1 MSPRERP
8 VGVDIEALRDNGN
21 GKGSSV
27 GDFDPGKMGIEYVD
41 PGSLRSAR
49 YNPRQ
54 ISDRALKRLARLLD
68 EHGFVDPVIA
78 RGEDG
83 LVIAG
88 HQRIKANELRR
99 RPDKLIPC
107 IFLEG
112 LSDSRAKLL
121 NIALNNPGAQGEYD
135 EIKLAELLGEL
146 DGLELDL
153 PAMTGFS
160 SGELAELASGLT
172 EHSVETPELLGEAAM
187 DIAEVEA
194 DVVVIFEMPR
204 KTYAAVKSRLD
215 DLIAAHD
222 DLTCHLRFA
231 GKPEVAR

>member
-8 VGVDIEALRDNGN
+8 VGVDIEALGDNA
-21 GKGSSV
+21 KGRGSPG
-27 GDFDPGKMGIEYVD
+27 GDFGPGEMRIEYVD

-54 ISDRALKRLARLLD
+54 ISDKALKRLARLLD

-78 RGEDG
+78 RGEDR

-112 LSDSRAKLL
+112 VSDPRAKVL
-121 NIALNNPGAQGEYD
+121 NVALNNPGAQGEYD
-135 EIKLAELLGEL
+135 EVRLAELLGEL

-153 PAMTGFS
+153 PAITGFS
-160 SGELAELASGLT
+160 LRELEDLASGPA
-172 EHSVETPELLGEAAM
+172 ERPVEMPEPLGEAGM
-187 DIAEVEA
+187 DPPEVET

-204 KTYAAVKSRLD
+204 TTYAAVKSKFD
-215 DLIAAHD
+215 DLIGAHA

-231 GKPEVAR
+231 GKSEAEG